1 VQTSITSSDTA
12 SSHHHRR
19 DADDFAREIKA
30 RKATEQ
36 DELSQDNPSSDIN
49 VINAAQEA
57 AHRLLTGQ
65 AWQDWVAV
73 GRALL
78 VGRTEAM
85 RTANTNKP
93 TGKLYAAQFGQWL
106 TAAKLDKVADK
117 ATRSRLLNLLD
128 HIDEVE
134 AWRAT
139 LATNK
144 QLELNH
150 PNTVWRHWQKATV
163 VPTMASADKP
173 LSPVAKLKES
183 LAASQEEVHRLKE
196 ANGGNQFTSKDT
208 PKSVVLVLQGTFSIS
223 KLKVIR
229 TELGK
234 LIQASEAEAQ

>member
-106 TAAKLDKVADK
+106 TAAKLDKVANK

-128 HIDEVE
+128 HRRGRGVARNPGHEQAARTQSPEHGLAALAEGHGGADHGISRQAVVPRREVE
-134 AWRAT
+134 RELGR
-139 LATNK
+139 LAG
-144 QLELNH
+144 
-150 PNTVWRHWQKATV
+150 RG
-163 VPTMASADKP
+163 ASA
-173 LSPVAKLKES
+173 
-183 LAASQEEVHRLKE
+183 QR
-196 ANGGNQFTSKDT
+196 G
-208 PKSVVLVLQGTFSIS
+208 
-223 KLKVIR
+223 
-229 TELGK
+229 
-234 LIQASEAEAQ
+234 